1 MNAILVAMLLIV
13 GLTPLVAV
21 RANTIE
27 MTVSVTPNI
36 LWPPHHQYV
45 TVETTVVV
53 FDPSDPSPTI
63 TFIAILSNEPDNG
76 RGLGDGNTV
85 DDIVIIDDFAFK
97 LRAERTGKG
106 SGRTYT
112 IVYQATNMFGD
123 TVEGSATVMVP
134 LRI

>member
-63 TFIAILSNEPDNG
+63 TFISITSNEPDNG
-76 RGLGDGNTV
+76 PGDGNTV
-85 DDIVIIDDFAFK
+85 NDIVIIDDFTFK
-97 LRAERTGKG
+97 LRAERGGKG

-112 IVYQATNMFGD
+112 IYYQATNMFGD
-123 TVEGSATVMVP
+123 TIEGSATVMVP